1 MAWSRLLA
9 WWRLCLGLLSVLVC
23 LAPCVNLQPAENIN
37 YNLVHSWA
45 DKLGMELFHLGDF
58 ITRRKEVQE
67 SFKDAKVVS
76 RNGASIVDSMAKEIE
91 MMMDLKVSAVRRIM
105 DTAEN
110 TALSHQND
118 MADKMFSYYSAK
130 EMLEPGDP
138 VPPIPTPAPDMDK
151 DIGEPLI
158 YVQPKVVVLEPR
170 PEFHNTP
177 VNFSVS
183 SVHVPVNVFDRA
195 PDVIKAIQW
204 SENLDQIFRDNYK
217 NDPTLSW
224 QFFGSSTG
232 FMRQFPA
239 SKWRKDVPVDLYDCR
254 LRSWY
259 MEAATSP
266 KDIVILMDGS
276 GSMLG
281 QRLDIA
287 KHVVNTILDTLGTN
301 DFVNIFTFD
310 KEVTPVVACF
320 EDTLIQANLGNIREL
335 KEGIESFKPKSI
347 ANYTAALTKA
357 FELLEET
364 KLSSRGAQCNQAIM
378 IIGDGAPENNREV
391 FELHN
396 WRDPPYKPV
405 RVFTYLIGKEV
416 ANWDD
421 IRWMACENQG
431 YYVHLSDT
439 AEVREMVLNYI
450 PVMARPLVL
459 GRHDHPVIWS
469 QVYADIEDTKL
480 SDYLWDISQCEYQK
494 ADVLEYWQVHDRM
507 LEPNE
512 MHRRKYRRMKET
524 WNQPVDSNVYQFMTT
539 VSMPIYDRRENA
551 RINLTTDINP
561 AAKINLQFTRIANIL
576 GVAGTDVPINEIKKL
591 LSPFTLGVN
600 GYAFIV
606 TNNGYVLFH
615 PDFRPIFQGYILKPS
630 YNSVDMIE
638 VELLDDDRAA
648 RDFNPV
654 LMTIRDSIINQSTG
668 SKWMLVKNH
677 FDEMKRVARI
687 KRQYYWTAIK
697 KTPFTLVI
705 SYPEQY
711 GVSHMDIR
719 ADQEIHRISIKGT
732 NLRNVFSGKR
742 WKIHPD
748 WLFCK
753 HSNRTFKTPEIELLY
768 FLERMSEPGWRWP
781 GSRSA
786 LPPEHAA
793 AMFSNNSSTGRYPSI
808 NEKESYY
815 CDRQLMQALVFDAR
829 VTGWFSNNTS
839 FNSKDDKGN
848 EFKQR
853 FGVTVAFLATHSGLT
868 RWHEFHSNA
877 AEESGV
883 GETFSQNNTR
893 AIDEIWYKRAVD
905 QHFVREESF
914 VYSVPFDAGES
925 NSEILVT
932 ASHAVFHNEGGKTAP
947 AAVVGFQFQHSALY
961 KLFHNITGNACAVDD
976 KDCYILDNNG
986 YVVISTRVHETG
998 RFFGE
1003 VNGAIMKRLLEENV
1017 YKQVTV
1023 YDYQAVCFESK
1034 NDNNASSM
1042 LLSPLIH
1049 LLRVGKWLL
1058 HTALWYIV
1066 QLLQWAPGVSSHYAD
1081 MYGDSNDTEP
1091 PPPEPHPE
1099 HHGRNGN
1106 GHGKKDDDYWLR
1118 YLTLHRTRL
1127 KPCDMKRELY
1137 TLYKEKDNVVYNM
1150 TAHACERPFVVLPIP
1165 FSNLILLV
1173 IDQLCPRDGTVVLTV
1188 NPQPID
1194 YHLSVND
1201 SLACYKQAREFNRMR
1216 PHSCISRHANV
1227 SSSGPWGWGS
1237 AVLGNELEVV
1247 FDVSLLLSDMPS
1259 LITVSSQLMSFYLG
1273 DCMV

>member
-551 RINLTTDINP
+551 NITEEVLINEALWE
-561 AAKINLQFTRIANIL
+561 LQTRETRIANIL

-793 AMFSNNSSTGRYPSI
+793 AMF
-808 NEKESYY
+808 

-1216 PHSCISRHANV
+1216 PHSCISRHANE
-1227 SSSGPWGWGS
+1227 SGIKLCGKACS
-1237 AVLGNELEVV
+1237 VYANLG
-1247 FDVSLLLSDMPS
+1247 LLLLCHILSRW
-1259 LITVSSQLMSFYLG
+1259 L
-1273 DCMV
+1273 

>member
-118 MADKMFSYYSAK
+118 MADKMFSYYNAK

-310 KEVTPVVACF
+310 KEVSPVVPCF

-335 KEGIESFKPKSI
+335 KEGIDLFRPKSI

-431 YYVHLSDT
+431 YYVHLSET

-469 QVYADIEDTKL
+469 QVYADIEDTKI
-480 SDYLWDISQCEYQK
+480 SDYLWDMNQCENQK
-494 ADVLEYWQVHDRM
+494 ADVLEYWKVQDRM
-507 LEPNE
+507 LEPSE
-512 MHRRKYRRMKET
+512 MHRRKYRRMKDT
-524 WNQPVDSNVYQFMTT
+524 WNQPLDPKMYQFMTT

-551 RINLTTDINP
+551 
-561 AAKINLQFTRIANIL
+561 TRIANIL

-591 LSPFTLGVN
+591 LSPFALGVN

-615 PDFRPIFQGYILKPS
+615 PDFRPVFQGYILKPA

-638 VELLDDDRAA
+638 VELLDDDRPA

-677 FDEMKRVARI
+677 FDDMKRVARI

-732 NLRNVFSGKR
+732 NLRSVFSGKR

-786 LPPEHAA
+786 MPPEHAA

-986 YVVISTRVHETG
+986 YVIISTRVHETG

-1017 YKQVTV
+1017 YTQVTV

-1042 LLSPLIH
+1042 LLSPLFH

-1106 GHGKKDDDYWLR
+1106 GHGKKDDEIWLR

-1127 KPCDMKRELY
+1127 KACDMKRELY
-1137 TLYKEKDNVVYNM
+1137 TLFNEKDNVVYNM

-1173 IDQLCPRDGTVVLTV
+1173 IDQLCPRDGSVVLTV

-1216 PHSCISRHANV
+1216 PTSCISRHANE
-1227 SSSGPWGWGS
+1227 SGIKLCGKACS
-1237 AVLGNELEVV
+1237 VYANLG
-1247 FDVSLLLSDMPS
+1247 LLLLCHILSRW
-1259 LITVSSQLMSFYLG
+1259 L
-1273 DCMV
+1273 

>member
-1 MAWSRLLA
+1 MAWSKALPAA
-9 WWRLCLGLLSVLVC
+9 WWRLSLGLLSALVC

-67 SFKDAKVVS
+67 SFKEAQVVARS
-76 RNGASIVDSMAKEIE
+76 GADIVDSLAKEIE
-91 MMMDLKVSAVRRIM
+91 RMMDLKVSAVRRIM

-118 MADKMFSYYSAK
+118 MADKMFSYYNAK

-138 VPPIPTPAPDMDK
+138 IPPKPTPAPDMDK

-158 YVQPKVVVLEPR
+158 YVQPKVVELEKR
-170 PEFHNTP
+170 PEFHDTA
-177 VNFSVS
+177 VNFDVS

-266 KDIVILMDGS
+266 KDVVILMDGS

-301 DFVNIFTFD
+301 DFVNIFTFND
-310 KEVTPVVACF
+310 LVQPVVGCF
-320 EDTLIQANLGNIREL
+320 EDTLIQANLANIREL
-335 KEGIESFKPKSI
+335 KEGIETFSPKAI
-347 ANYTAALTKA
+347 ANYTAALTFA

-364 KLSSRGAQCNQAIM
+364 KSASRGAQCNQAIM
-378 IIGDGAPENNREV
+378 VIGDGAPENNRAV

-480 SDYLWDISQCEYQK
+480 SDYLWDIKQCEEQK
-494 ADVLEYWQVHDRM
+494 ADVLQYWEEHDRM
-507 LEPNE
+507 LAPSE
-512 MHRRKYRRMKET
+512 MHRREYRRMKET
-524 WNQPVDSNVYQFMTT
+524 WNQPVDSNVYEFMTT

-551 RINLTTDINP
+551 LINLTTDINP
-561 AAKINLQFTRIANIL
+561 AAKINLQVTRIANIL

-591 LSPFTLGVN
+591 LSPFMLGVN

-606 TNNGYVLFH
+606 TNNGYILFH

-638 VELLDDDRAA
+638 VELLDDDRPA

-654 LMTIRDSIINQSTG
+654 LMTIRDSIINQTTG

-677 FDEMKRVARI
+677 FDEMKRVSRI
-687 KRQYYWTAIK
+687 KRQYYWTAIRS
-697 KTPFTLVI
+697 TPFTLVI

-711 GVSHMDIR
+711 GVSRVDIQI
-719 ADQEIHRISIKGT
+719 DKDIHRASIKGA
-732 NLRNVFSGKR
+732 NIRSFFDGKGWR
-742 WKIHPD
+742 IHPD
-748 WLFCK
+748 WLFCR
-753 HSNRTFKTPEIELLY
+753 HSNRTFKTPENELMY
-768 FLERMSEPGWRWP
+768 FLERMTEPGWRWP
-781 GSRSA
+781 GG
-786 LPPEHAA
+786 PKTPEHTA
-793 AMFSNNSSTGRYPSI
+793 AMFSNNSSTTGRHPSI

-815 CDRQLMQALVFDAR
+815 CDRQLMQAVVYDAR
-829 VTGWFSNNTS
+829 VTRWFSNDTNW
-839 FNSKDDKGN
+839 NSKDDKGTSASSPIAVLMGLLPRN

-853 FGVTVAFLATHSGLT
+853 FGVTMAFLATHSGLT

-877 AEESGV
+877 AEESGF
-883 GETFSQNNTR
+883 GKKFSQNHTR

-932 ASHAVFHNEGGKTAP
+932 ASHAIFHNDGGKSAP

-1017 YKQVTV
+1017 YKRVIV

-1049 LLRVGKWLL
+1049 VLRLGKWLL

-1066 QLLQWAPGVSSHYAD
+1066 QLMQLAPGVTGHYAEAFND
-1081 MYGDSNDTEP
+1081 MNMNMNGTEP
-1091 PPPEPHPE
+1091 RPEPD
-1099 HHGRNGN
+1099 HHGGNGHGN
-1106 GHGKKDDDYWLR
+1106 GHGKKNDDDHWLR

-1127 KPCDMKRELY
+1127 KPCDMQRELY
-1137 TLYKEKDNVVYNM
+1137 TLYNEKDNVVYNM

-1165 FSNLILLV
+1165 NSNLILLV
-1173 IDQLCPRDGTVVLTV
+1173 IDQLCPRDNALVLTV
-1188 NPQPID
+1188 NPQTID
-1194 YHLSVND
+1194 YHLGVND
-1201 SLACYKQAREFNRMR
+1201 SLACFKQAREFNRVR
-1216 PHSCISRHANV
+1216 PQSCISRHANE
-1227 SSSGPWGWGS
+1227 S
-1237 AVLGNELEVV
+1237 AIKLCGKGCSLYANLG
-1247 FDVSLLLSDMPS
+1247 LLLLCHILSRW
-1259 LITVSSQLMSFYLG
+1259 L
-1273 DCMV
+1273 

>member
-23 LAPCVNLQPAENIN
+23 FTPCVNLQSAEKIN

-266 KDIVILMDGS
+266 KDIVILLDGS
-276 GSMLG
+276 GSMWG

-310 KEVTPVVACF
+310 KEVHAVVPCF
-320 EDTLIQANLGNIREL
+320 DDTLIQANLGNIREL

-347 ANYTAALTKA
+347 ANYTAALTRA
-357 FELLEET
+357 FEILEET

-469 QVYADIEDTKL
+469 QVYADVEDTKL
-480 SDYLWDISQCEYQK
+480 SDYLWDINQCEYQK
-494 ADVLEYWQVHDRM
+494 ADVLEYWQVHDQM

-551 RINLTTDINP
+551 
-561 AAKINLQFTRIANIL
+561 TRIANIL

-638 VELLDDDRAA
+638 VELLDDDRPA

-732 NLRNVFSGKR
+732 NLRSVFSGKR

-786 LPPEHAA
+786 MPPEHAA
-793 AMFSNNSSTGRYPSI
+793 AMF
-808 NEKESYY
+808 

-932 ASHAVFHNEGGKTAP
+932 ASHAIFHNEGGKTAP

-961 KLFHNITGNACAVDD
+961 KLFHNITGHACAVDD

-1003 VNGAIMKRLLEENV
+1003 VNGGIMKRLLEENV

-1034 NDNNASSM
+1034 NDINASSM
-1042 LLSPLIH
+1042 LLSPIFH

-1091 PPPEPHPE
+1091 PAPEPHPE
-1099 HHGRNGN
+1099 HHSRNGN
-1106 GHGKKDDDYWLR
+1106 GHGKKDDDQWLR

-1165 FSNLILLV
+1165 YSNLILLV
-1173 IDQLCPRDGTVVLTV
+1173 IDQMCPREGSVVLTV

-1194 YHLSVND
+1194 YHLSVNE

-1216 PHSCISRHANV
+1216 PQSCISRHANE
-1227 SSSGPWGWGS
+1227 SGIKLCGKACS
-1237 AVLGNELEVV
+1237 VYANLG
-1247 FDVSLLLSDMPS
+1247 LLLLCHILSRW
-1259 LITVSSQLMSFYLG
+1259 L
-1273 DCMV
+1273 

>member
-118 MADKMFSYYSAK
+118 MADKMFSYYNAK

-158 YVQPKVVVLEPR
+158 YVRPKEVVLEPR

-287 KHVVNTILDTLGTN
+287 KHVVKTILDTLGTN

-310 KEVTPVVACF
+310 KEVSPVVPCF

-335 KEGIESFKPKSI
+335 KEGIDLFRPKSI

-431 YYVHLSDT
+431 YYVHLSET

-469 QVYADIEDTKL
+469 QVYADIEDTKI
-480 SDYLWDISQCEYQK
+480 SDYLWDINQCENQK
-494 ADVLEYWQVHDRM
+494 ADVLEYWKVQDRM
-507 LEPNE
+507 LEPSE
-512 MHRRKYRRMKET
+512 MHRRKYRRMKDT
-524 WNQPVDSNVYQFMTT
+524 WDQPLDPKMYQFMTT

-551 RINLTTDINP
+551 
-561 AAKINLQFTRIANIL
+561 TRIANIL

-591 LSPFTLGVN
+591 LSPFALGVN

-615 PDFRPIFQGYILKPS
+615 PDFRPVFQGYILKPA

-677 FDEMKRVARI
+677 FDDMKRVARI

-732 NLRNVFSGKR
+732 NLRSVFSGKR

-786 LPPEHAA
+786 MPPEHAA
-793 AMFSNNSSTGRYPSI
+793 AMF
-808 NEKESYY
+808 

-986 YVVISTRVHETG
+986 YVIISTRVHETG

-1017 YKQVTV
+1017 YTQVTV

-1042 LLSPLIH
+1042 LLSPLFH

-1106 GHGKKDDDYWLR
+1106 GHGKKDDELWLR

-1127 KPCDMKRELY
+1127 KPCDMKRELF
-1137 TLYKEKDNVVYNM
+1137 TLFNEKDNVVYNM

-1173 IDQLCPRDGTVVLTV
+1173 IDQLCPRDGSVVLTV

-1216 PHSCISRHANV
+1216 PHSCISRHANE
-1227 SSSGPWGWGS
+1227 SGIKLCGKACS
-1237 AVLGNELEVV
+1237 VYANLG
-1247 FDVSLLLSDMPS
+1247 LLLLCHILSRW
-1259 LITVSSQLMSFYLG
+1259 L
-1273 DCMV
+1273 

>member
-1 MAWSRLLA
+1 MAWSYGRT
-9 WWRLCLGLLSVLVC
+9 WWHLCLSLLLCVFIC
-23 LAPCVNLQPAENIN
+23 QAPGVNLLPGEKIN

-67 SFKDAKVVS
+67 SFKEAKVVS

-118 MADKMFSYYSAK
+118 MADKMFSYYNAK
-130 EMLEPGDP
+130 EMLEPNDP
-138 VPPIPTPAPDMDK
+138 IPPIPTPAPDMDK

-158 YVQPKVVVLEPR
+158 YVQPKVLELTPR
-170 PEFHNTP
+170 PEFHNTA

-195 PDVIKAIQW
+195 SDVIKAIQW

-239 SKWRKDVPVDLYDCR
+239 SKWKKDVPVDLYDCR

-310 KEVTPVVACF
+310 KEVNSVVGCF

-335 KEGIESFKPKSI
+335 KEGIESFKPKLI
-347 ANYTAALTKA
+347 ANYTAALTRA
-357 FELLEET
+357 FEILEET
-364 KLSSRGAQCNQAIM
+364 KSSSRGAQCNQAIM
-378 IIGDGAPENNREV
+378 IIGDGAPENNRAV

-459 GRHDHPVIWS
+459 GRHDHPVIWT

-480 SDYLWDISQCEYQK
+480 SDYLWDIKQCEEQK
-494 ADVLEYWQVHDRM
+494 ADVLEYWQVQDRM
-507 LEPNE
+507 LHPKE
-512 MHRRKYRRMKET
+512 MARRAYRRTKES

-551 RINLTTDINP
+551 NITEEVLINEALWE
-561 AAKINLQFTRIANIL
+561 LQTRETRIANIL

-591 LSPFTLGVN
+591 LSPFMLGVN

-615 PDFRPIFQGYILKPS
+615 PDFRPIFQGYILKPA

-638 VELLDDDRAA
+638 VELLDDDRPP

-697 KTPFTLVI
+697 NTPFTLVI

-711 GVSHMDIR
+711 GVSRMDIR
-719 ADQEIHRISIKGT
+719 AEQEIHRINIKGT
-732 NLRNVFSGKR
+732 NIRSFFDGKR

-753 HSNRTFKTPEIELLY
+753 HSNRTFRTPETELMF
-768 FLERMSEPGWRWP
+768 FLERMSEPGWHWP
-781 GSRSA
+781 ASRSA
-786 LPPEHAA
+786 MPPEHAA
-793 AMFSNNSSTGRYPSI
+793 AMF
-808 NEKESYY
+808 

-829 VTGWFSNNTS
+829 VTEWFSKNTS

-868 RWHEFHSNA
+868 RWHEFHSNMP
-877 AEESGV
+877 EEPGV
-883 GETFSQNNTR
+883 GETFSQHNKR

-905 QHFVREESF
+905 QHFIREESF

-932 ASHAVFHNEGGKTAP
+932 ASHAIFHNEGGKSAP

-986 YVVISTRVHETG
+986 YVIISSRQHETG

-1003 VNGAIMKRLLEENV
+1003 VNGAIMKRLVEEKV
-1017 YKQVTV
+1017 YKRVIV
-1023 YDYQAVCFESK
+1023 YDYQAVCFDSK
-1034 NDNNASSM
+1034 NDNNASNT
-1042 LLSPLIH
+1042 LLSPLYH
-1049 LLRVGKWLL
+1049 VMRLGKWLL

-1066 QLLQWAPGVSSHYAD
+1066 QLVHWTPGVSAYSEMYLD
-1081 MYGDSNDTEP
+1081 MNGTEP
-1091 PPPEPHPE
+1091 EPE
-1099 HHGRNGN
+1099 H
-1106 GHGKKDDDYWLR
+1106 DDNSQVKNTAWLR

-1127 KPCDMKRELY
+1127 KSCDMQRELY
-1137 TLYKEKDNVVYNM
+1137 TLYNEKDNVVYNM

-1173 IDQLCPRDGTVVLTV
+1173 IDQLCPRDPNLVLTV
-1188 NPQPID
+1188 NPQKIN
-1194 YHLSVND
+1194 YHFAVNE
-1201 SLACYKQAREFNRMR
+1201 SLACYKHAREFNRVR
-1216 PHSCISRHANV
+1216 PQSCISRHANE
-1227 SSSGPWGWGS
+1227 SGIKLCGRS
-1237 AVLGNELEVV
+1237 CSIYANLTLI
-1247 FDVSLLLSDMPS
+1247 LLCHILSRW
-1259 LITVSSQLMSFYLG
+1259 L
-1273 DCMV
+1273 

>member
-310 KEVTPVVACF
+310 KEVSPVVPCF

-335 KEGIESFKPKSI
+335 KEGIELFRPKSI

-480 SDYLWDISQCEYQK
+480 SDYLWDINQCEYQK

-507 LEPNE
+507 LEPSE

-551 RINLTTDINP
+551 
-561 AAKINLQFTRIANIL
+561 TRIANIL

-615 PDFRPIFQGYILKPS
+615 PDFRPIFQGYILKPA

-638 VELLDDDRAA
+638 VELLDDDRPA

-732 NLRNVFSGKR
+732 NLRSVFSGKR

-786 LPPEHAA
+786 MPPEHAA

-877 AEESGV
+877 AEESVV

-986 YVVISTRVHETG
+986 YVIISTRVHETG

-1017 YKQVTV
+1017 YRQVTV

-1042 LLSPLIH
+1042 LLSPLFH

-1099 HHGRNGN
+1099 HHARNGN
-1106 GHGKKDDDYWLR
+1106 GHGKKDDDLWLR

-1127 KPCDMKRELY
+1127 KPCDMKRDLY
-1137 TLYKEKDNVVYNM
+1137 TLFNEKDNVVYNM

-1173 IDQLCPRDGTVVLTV
+1173 IDQLCPRDGSVVLTV

-1216 PHSCISRHANV
+1216 PHSCISRHANE
-1227 SSSGPWGWGS
+1227 SGIKLCGKACS
-1237 AVLGNELEVV
+1237 VYANLG
-1247 FDVSLLLSDMPS
+1247 LLLLCHILSRW
-1259 LITVSSQLMSFYLG
+1259 L
-1273 DCMV
+1273 

>member
-1 MAWSRLLA
+1 MAWPRTRTLA
-9 WWRLCLGLLSVLVC
+9 HWWRLCLGLFSIVVWLV
-23 LAPCVNLQPAENIN
+23 PCVNLQPAENIN

-67 SFKDAKVVS
+67 SFKEAKVVS

-118 MADKMFSYYSAK
+118 LADKMFSYYNAK

-138 VPPIPTPAPDMDK
+138 FPPIPTPAPDMDK

-158 YVQPKVVVLEPR
+158 YVQPKVVVLEKR

-239 SKWRKDVPVDLYDCR
+239 SKWNKDVPVDLYDCR

-301 DFVNIFTFD
+301 DFVNIFTFA
-310 KEVTPVVACF
+310 KEVSPVVSCF
-320 EDTLIQANLGNIREL
+320 EDLLIQANLDNIREL

-347 ANYTAALTKA
+347 ANYTAALTFA
-357 FELLEET
+357 FELLEDT
-364 KLSSRGAQCNQAIM
+364 KSSSRGAQCNQAIM
-378 IIGDGAPENNREV
+378 VIGDGAPENNRAV

-480 SDYLWDISQCEYQK
+480 SDYLWEIKQCEEQK
-494 ADVLEYWQVHDRM
+494 ADVLEYWQVQDRM
-507 LEPNE
+507 LEPSE
-512 MHRRKYRRMKET
+512 MHRREYRRMKET

-551 RINLTTDINP
+551 
-561 AAKINLQFTRIANIL
+561 TRIANIL
-576 GVAGTDVPINEIKKL
+576 GVAGTDVPINDIKKL
-591 LSPFTLGVN
+591 LSPFMLGVN

-606 TNNGYVLFH
+606 TNNGYILFH

-638 VELLDDDRAA
+638 VELLDDDKGA

-654 LMTIRDSIINQSTG
+654 LLTIRDSIINQSTG

-677 FDEMKRVARI
+677 FDEMKRVIRI

-711 GVSHMDIR
+711 GVSRMDIR
-719 ADQEIHRISIKGT
+719 TEQEIHRVNIKGT
-732 NLRNVFSGKR
+732 NIRSFFDGKR

-786 LPPEHAA
+786 MPPEHAA
-793 AMFSNNSSTGRYPSI
+793 AMF
-808 NEKESYY
+808 

-829 VTGWFSNNTS
+829 VTGWFSNKTS
-839 FNSKDDKGN
+839 WHSKDEKGN

-853 FGVTVAFLATHSGLT
+853 FGVTLAFLATHSGLT
-868 RWHEFHSNA
+868 RWHEFHSNGL
-877 AEESGV
+877 EDTRI
-883 GETFSQNNTR
+883 GEAFSQNNTR

-925 NSEILVT
+925 KSEILVT
-932 ASHAVFHNEGGKTAP
+932 ASHAIFHNEGGKAAP

-961 KLFHNITGNACAVDD
+961 KLFHNITGNACAMDD

-1017 YKQVTV
+1017 YKRVIV
-1023 YDYQAVCFESK
+1023 YDYQAVCFKSK

-1042 LLSPLIH
+1042 LLSPFIH
-1049 LLRVGKWLL
+1049 VLRLGKWLL

-1066 QLLQWAPGVSSHYAD
+1066 QLMQWAPGVSAHFAD
-1081 MYGDSNDTEP
+1081 MHGDLNGTEP
-1091 PPPEPHPE
+1091 RPPPE
-1099 HHGRNGN
+1099 HHERN
-1106 GHGKKDDDYWLR
+1106 GHGNGKKKNDDTWLR

-1127 KPCDMKRELY
+1127 KTCDMQRELY
-1137 TLYKEKDNVVYNM
+1137 TLFNEKDNVVYNM

-1165 FSNLILLV
+1165 NSNLILLV
-1173 IDQLCPRDGTVVLTV
+1173 IDQLCPRDASLILTV
-1188 NPQPID
+1188 NPQTID
-1194 YHLSVND
+1194 YHLPVND
-1201 SLACYKQAREFNRMR
+1201 SLACFKQANEFNRVR
-1216 PHSCISRHANV
+1216 PQSCISRHANE
-1227 SSSGPWGWGS
+1227 S
-1237 AVLGNELEVV
+1237 AIKLCGKGCAVYANLG
-1247 FDVSLLLSDMPS
+1247 LLLLCHILSRW
-1259 LITVSSQLMSFYLG
+1259 L
-1273 DCMV
+1273 

>member
-310 KEVTPVVACF
+310 KEVSPVVPCF

-335 KEGIESFKPKSI
+335 KEGIELFRPKSI

-480 SDYLWDISQCEYQK
+480 SDYLWDINQCEYQK

-507 LEPNE
+507 LEPSE

-551 RINLTTDINP
+551 
-561 AAKINLQFTRIANIL
+561 TRIANIL

-615 PDFRPIFQGYILKPS
+615 PDFRPIFQGYILKPA

-638 VELLDDDRAA
+638 VELLDDDRPA

-732 NLRNVFSGKR
+732 NLRSVFSGKR

-786 LPPEHAA
+786 MPPEHAA
-793 AMFSNNSSTGRYPSI
+793 AMF
-808 NEKESYY
+808 

-877 AEESGV
+877 AEESVV

-986 YVVISTRVHETG
+986 YVIISTRVHETG

-1017 YKQVTV
+1017 YRQVTV

-1042 LLSPLIH
+1042 LLSPLFH

-1099 HHGRNGN
+1099 HHARNGN
-1106 GHGKKDDDYWLR
+1106 GHGKKDDDLWLR

-1127 KPCDMKRELY
+1127 KPCDMKRDLY
-1137 TLYKEKDNVVYNM
+1137 TLFNEKDNVVYNM

-1173 IDQLCPRDGTVVLTV
+1173 IDQLCPRDGSVVLTV

-1216 PHSCISRHANV
+1216 PHSCISRHANE
-1227 SSSGPWGWGS
+1227 SGIKLCGKACS
-1237 AVLGNELEVV
+1237 VYANLG
-1247 FDVSLLLSDMPS
+1247 LLLLCHILSRW
-1259 LITVSSQLMSFYLG
+1259 L
-1273 DCMV
+1273 

>member
-118 MADKMFSYYSAK
+118 MADKMFSYYNAK

-310 KEVTPVVACF
+310 KEVSPVVPCF

-335 KEGIESFKPKSI
+335 KEGIELFRPKSI

-431 YYVHLSDT
+431 YYVHLSET

-469 QVYADIEDTKL
+469 QVYADIEDTKI
-480 SDYLWDISQCEYQK
+480 SDYLWDMNQCENQK
-494 ADVLEYWQVHDRM
+494 ADVLEYWKVQDRM
-507 LEPNE
+507 LEPSE
-512 MHRRKYRRMKET
+512 MHRRKYRRMKDT
-524 WNQPVDSNVYQFMTT
+524 WNQPLDSKMYQFMTT

-551 RINLTTDINP
+551 NITEEVLINEALWE
-561 AAKINLQFTRIANIL
+561 LQTRETRIANIL

-591 LSPFTLGVN
+591 LSPFALGVN

-615 PDFRPIFQGYILKPS
+615 PDFRPVFQGYILKPA

-638 VELLDDDRAA
+638 VELLDDDRPA

-677 FDEMKRVARI
+677 FDDMKRVARI

-732 NLRNVFSGKR
+732 NLRSVFSGKR

-786 LPPEHAA
+786 MPPEHAA
-793 AMFSNNSSTGRYPSI
+793 AMF
-808 NEKESYY
+808 

-961 KLFHNITGNACAVDD
+961 KLFHNITGNACAMDD

-986 YVVISTRVHETG
+986 YVIISTRVHETG

-1017 YKQVTV
+1017 YTQVTV

-1042 LLSPLIH
+1042 LLSPLFH

-1106 GHGKKDDDYWLR
+1106 GHGKKDDEIWLR

-1127 KPCDMKRELY
+1127 KACDMKRELY
-1137 TLYKEKDNVVYNM
+1137 TLFNEKDNVVYNM

-1173 IDQLCPRDGTVVLTV
+1173 IDQLCPRDGSVVLTV

-1216 PHSCISRHANV
+1216 PTSCISRHANE
-1227 SSSGPWGWGS
+1227 SGIKLCGKACS
-1237 AVLGNELEVV
+1237 VYANLG
-1247 FDVSLLLSDMPS
+1247 LLLLCHILSRW
-1259 LITVSSQLMSFYLG
+1259 L
-1273 DCMV
+1273 

>member
-1 MAWSRLLA
+1 MAWPRLLA
-9 WWRLCLGLLSVLVC
+9 WWRLCLGLLTILVC

-301 DFVNIFTFD
+301 DFVNIFTFA

-335 KEGIESFKPKSI
+335 KEGIESFSPKSI

-507 LEPNE
+507 LEPSE

-551 RINLTTDINP
+551 LINLTTDINP

-638 VELLDDDRAA
+638 VELLDDDRPA

-711 GVSHMDIR
+711 GVSRMDIR
-719 ADQEIHRISIKGT
+719 SDQEIHRISIKGT

-877 AEESGV
+877 AEESGL
-883 GETFSQNNTR
+883 GESFSQNNTR
-893 AIDEIWYKRAVD
+893 AIDEVWYKRAVD

-932 ASHAVFHNEGGKTAP
+932 ASHAIFHNEGGKTAP

-1042 LLSPLIH
+1042 LLSPLFH

-1194 YHLSVND
+1194 YHLPVND

-1216 PHSCISRHANV
+1216 PHSCISRHANE
-1227 SSSGPWGWGS
+1227 SGIKLCGKACS
-1237 AVLGNELEVV
+1237 VYANLG
-1247 FDVSLLLSDMPS
+1247 LLLLCHILSRW
-1259 LITVSSQLMSFYLG
+1259 L
-1273 DCMV
+1273 

>member
-551 RINLTTDINP
+551 
-561 AAKINLQFTRIANIL
+561 TRIANIL

-638 VELLDDDRAA
+638 VELLDDDRPA

-1216 PHSCISRHANV
+1216 PHSCISRHANE
-1227 SSSGPWGWGS
+1227 SGIKLCGKACS
-1237 AVLGNELEVV
+1237 VYANLG
-1247 FDVSLLLSDMPS
+1247 LLLLCHILSRW
-1259 LITVSSQLMSFYLG
+1259 L
-1273 DCMV
+1273 

>member
-551 RINLTTDINP
+551 
-561 AAKINLQFTRIANIL
+561 TRIANIL

>member
-1 MAWSRLLA
+1 MAWSYGRT
-9 WWRLCLGLLSVLVC
+9 WWHLCLSLLLCVFIC
-23 LAPCVNLQPAENIN
+23 QAPGVNLLPGEKIN

-67 SFKDAKVVS
+67 SFKEAKVVS

-118 MADKMFSYYSAK
+118 MADKMFSYYNAK
-130 EMLEPGDP
+130 EMLEPNDP
-138 VPPIPTPAPDMDK
+138 IPPIPTPAPDMDK

-158 YVQPKVVVLEPR
+158 YVQPKVLELTPR
-170 PEFHNTP
+170 PEFHNTA

-195 PDVIKAIQW
+195 SDVIKAIQW

-239 SKWRKDVPVDLYDCR
+239 SKWKKDVPVDLYDCR

-310 KEVTPVVACF
+310 KEVNSVVGCF

-335 KEGIESFKPKSI
+335 KEGIESFKPKLI
-347 ANYTAALTKA
+347 ANYTAALTRA
-357 FELLEET
+357 FEILEET
-364 KLSSRGAQCNQAIM
+364 KSSSRGAQCNQAIM
-378 IIGDGAPENNREV
+378 IIGDGAPENNRAV

-459 GRHDHPVIWS
+459 GRHDHPVIWT

-480 SDYLWDISQCEYQK
+480 SDYLWDIKQCEEQK
-494 ADVLEYWQVHDRM
+494 ADVLEYWQVQDRM
-507 LEPNE
+507 LHPKE
-512 MHRRKYRRMKET
+512 MARRAYRRTKES

-551 RINLTTDINP
+551 
-561 AAKINLQFTRIANIL
+561 TRIANIL

-591 LSPFTLGVN
+591 LSPFMLGVN

-615 PDFRPIFQGYILKPS
+615 PDFRPIFQGYILKPA

-638 VELLDDDRAA
+638 VELLDDDRPP

-697 KTPFTLVI
+697 NTPFTLVI

-711 GVSHMDIR
+711 GVSRMDIR
-719 ADQEIHRISIKGT
+719 AEQEIHRINIKGT
-732 NLRNVFSGKR
+732 NIRSFFDGKR

-753 HSNRTFKTPEIELLY
+753 HSNRTFRTPETELMF
-768 FLERMSEPGWRWP
+768 FLERMSEPGWHWP
-781 GSRSA
+781 ASRSA
-786 LPPEHAA
+786 MPPEHAA
-793 AMFSNNSSTGRYPSI
+793 AMF
-808 NEKESYY
+808 

-829 VTGWFSNNTS
+829 VTEWFSKNTS

-868 RWHEFHSNA
+868 RWHEFHSNMP
-877 AEESGV
+877 EEPGV
-883 GETFSQNNTR
+883 GETFSQHNKR

-905 QHFVREESF
+905 QHFIREESF

-932 ASHAVFHNEGGKTAP
+932 ASHAIFHNEGGKSAP

-986 YVVISTRVHETG
+986 YVIISSRQHETG

-1003 VNGAIMKRLLEENV
+1003 VNGAIMKRLVEEKV
-1017 YKQVTV
+1017 YKRVIV
-1023 YDYQAVCFESK
+1023 YDYQAVCFDSK
-1034 NDNNASSM
+1034 NDNNASNT
-1042 LLSPLIH
+1042 LLSPLYH
-1049 LLRVGKWLL
+1049 VMRLGKWLL

-1066 QLLQWAPGVSSHYAD
+1066 QLVHWTPGVSAYSEMYLD
-1081 MYGDSNDTEP
+1081 MNGTEP
-1091 PPPEPHPE
+1091 EPE
-1099 HHGRNGN
+1099 H
-1106 GHGKKDDDYWLR
+1106 DDNSQVKNTAWLR

-1127 KPCDMKRELY
+1127 KSCDMQRELY
-1137 TLYKEKDNVVYNM
+1137 TLYNEKDNVVYNM

-1173 IDQLCPRDGTVVLTV
+1173 IDQLCPRDPNLVLTV
-1188 NPQPID
+1188 NPQKIN
-1194 YHLSVND
+1194 YHFAVNE
-1201 SLACYKQAREFNRMR
+1201 SLACYKHAREFNRVR
-1216 PHSCISRHANV
+1216 PQSCISRHANE
-1227 SSSGPWGWGS
+1227 SGIKLCGRS
-1237 AVLGNELEVV
+1237 CSIYANLTLI
-1247 FDVSLLLSDMPS
+1247 LLCHILSRW
-1259 LITVSSQLMSFYLG
+1259 L
-1273 DCMV
+1273 

>member
-1 MAWSRLLA
+1 MTWSWAWP
-9 WWRLCLGLLSVLVC
+9 WWRLCLSLISMLIWH
-23 LAPCVNLQPAENIN
+23 APSAHLQPAENIN
-37 YNLVHSWA
+37 YNL
-45 DKLGMELFHLGDF
+45 
-58 ITRRKEVQE
+58 RKEVQE
-67 SFKDAKVVS
+67 SFKDAKVVQ
-76 RNGASIVDSMAKEIE
+76 RVGASIVDSMAKEIE

-118 MADKMFSYYSAK
+118 MADKMFSYYNAK

-239 SKWRKDVPVDLYDCR
+239 SKWKKDVPVDLYDCR

-310 KEVTPVVACF
+310 KEAT
-320 EDTLIQANLGNIREL
+320 LGNIREL
-335 KEGIESFKPKSI
+335 KEGIENFGPKSI
-347 ANYTAALTKA
+347 ANYTAALTRA
-357 FELLEET
+357 FEILEEAKST
-364 KLSSRGAQCNQAIM
+364 SRGAQCNQAIM

-459 GRHDHPVIWS
+459 GRHDHPVIWT

-480 SDYLWDISQCEYQK
+480 SDHLWEIKQCEEQK

-507 LEPNE
+507 LEPSE
-512 MHRRKYRRMKET
+512 MHRREYRRIKE
-524 WNQPVDSNVYQFMTT
+524 
-539 VSMPIYDRRENA
+539 
-551 RINLTTDINP
+551 
-561 AAKINLQFTRIANIL
+561 TRIANIL

-591 LSPFTLGVN
+591 LSPFMLGVN

-615 PDFRPIFQGYILKPS
+615 PDFRPIFQGYILKPA

-638 VELLDDDRAA
+638 VELLDDDRPA

-677 FDEMKRVARI
+677 FDEMKRVTRI

-697 KTPFTLVI
+697 NTPFTLVI

-711 GVSHMDIR
+711 GVSRIDIR
-719 ADQEIHRISIKGT
+719 SEQDIHRVNIKGT
-732 NLRNVFSGKR
+732 NIRSFFDGKR

-753 HSNRTFKTPEIELLY
+753 HSNRTFRTPETELLY
-768 FLERMSEPGWRWP
+768 FLERMTEPGWRWP
-781 GSRSA
+781 ASRSA
-786 LPPEHAA
+786 MPPEHTA
-793 AMFSNNSSTGRYPSI
+793 AMF
-808 NEKESYY
+808 
-815 CDRQLMQALVFDAR
+815 CDRQLMQALVFDAG
-829 VTGWFSNNTS
+829 VTEWFSKNSS
-839 FNSKDDKGN
+839 FNSKEDKRNG
-848 EFKQR
+848 FKQR

-868 RWHEFHSNA
+868 RWHEFNL
-877 AEESGV
+877 AEEPSV
-883 GETFSQNNTR
+883 GETFSQKNKR
-893 AIDEIWYKRAVD
+893 AIDEIWYKRAVE
-905 QHFVREESF
+905 QHFVRAESF

-932 ASHAVFHNEGGKTAP
+932 ASHAIFHNEGGKSAP

-986 YVVISTRVHETG
+986 YVIISTRVHETG

-1017 YKQVTV
+1017 YKRVFV
-1023 YDYQAVCFESK
+1023 YDYQAVCFESRG
-1034 NDNNASSM
+1034 DNNASSM
-1042 LLSPLIH
+1042 LLSPLYH
-1049 LLRVGKWLL
+1049 VLRLSKWLL

-1066 QLLQWAPGVSSHYAD
+1066 QLMQLAPGVSAHYAEMYSD
-1081 MYGDSNDTEP
+1081 MNGIEP
-1091 PPPEPHPE
+1091 EPE
-1099 HHGRNGN
+1099 HHHN
-1106 GHGKKDDDYWLR
+1106 GHGKKSETEEHWLR

-1127 KPCDMKRELY
+1127 KSCDMQRELY
-1137 TLYKEKDNVVYNM
+1137 TLYNEKDNVVYNM

-1173 IDQLCPRDGTVVLTV
+1173 VDQLCPRDAALV
-1188 NPQPID
+1188 PAP
-1194 YHLSVND
+1194 S
-1201 SLACYKQAREFNRMR
+1201 MR
-1216 PHSCISRHANV
+1216 T
-1227 SSSGPWGWGS
+1227 S
-1237 AVLGNELEVV
+1237 A
-1247 FDVSLLLSDMPS
+1247 LLLFCHILSRWAVTAIDQ
-1259 LITVSSQLMSFYLG
+1259 I
-1273 DCMV
+1273 

>member
-45 DKLGMELFHLGDF
+45 DKLGTELFHLGDF

-130 EMLEPGDP
+130 EMLEPNDP

-310 KEVTPVVACF
+310 KEVSPVVDCF
-320 EDTLIQANLGNIREL
+320 EDSLIQANLGNIREL
-335 KEGIESFKPKSI
+335 KERIESFTPKSI

-357 FELLEET
+357 FEILEDT
-364 KLSSRGAQCNQAIM
+364 KVNSRGAQCNQAIM

-480 SDYLWDISQCEYQK
+480 SDYLWDINQCEYQK

-507 LEPNE
+507 LEPSE

-551 RINLTTDINP
+551 NITEEVLINEALWE
-561 AAKINLQFTRIANIL
+561 LQTRETKIANIL

-638 VELLDDDRAA
+638 VELLDDDRPA

-732 NLRNVFSGKR
+732 NLRSVFSGKR

-748 WLFCK
+748 WLYCK

-786 LPPEHAA
+786 MPPEHAA
-793 AMFSNNSSTGRYPSI
+793 AMF
-808 NEKESYY
+808 

-829 VTGWFSNNTS
+829 VTEGFSNTTS

-1034 NDNNASSM
+1034 SDNNASSM
-1042 LLSPLIH
+1042 LFSPLFH
-1049 LLRVGKWLL
+1049 VLRVGKWLL

-1091 PPPEPHPE
+1091 PPPAKHQE
-1099 HHGRNGN
+1099 HHARNGN

-1194 YHLSVND
+1194 YPFAVNE

-1216 PHSCISRHANV
+1216 PHSCISRHANE
-1227 SSSGPWGWGS
+1227 SGIKLCGKACS
-1237 AVLGNELEVV
+1237 IYANLG
-1247 FDVSLLLSDMPS
+1247 LLLLCHILSRW
-1259 LITVSSQLMSFYLG
+1259 L
-1273 DCMV
+1273 

>member
-310 KEVTPVVACF
+310 KE
-320 EDTLIQANLGNIREL
+320 ANLGNIREL
-335 KEGIESFKPKSI
+335 KEGIELFRPKSI

-480 SDYLWDISQCEYQK
+480 SDYLWDINQCEYQK

-507 LEPNE
+507 LEPSE

-551 RINLTTDINP
+551 
-561 AAKINLQFTRIANIL
+561 TRIANIL

-615 PDFRPIFQGYILKPS
+615 PDFRPIFQGYILKPA

-638 VELLDDDRAA
+638 VELLDDDRPA

-732 NLRNVFSGKR
+732 NLRSVFSGKR

-786 LPPEHAA
+786 MPPEHAA
-793 AMFSNNSSTGRYPSI
+793 AMF
-808 NEKESYY
+808 

-877 AEESGV
+877 AEESVV

-986 YVVISTRVHETG
+986 YVIISTRVHETG

-1017 YKQVTV
+1017 YRQVTV

-1042 LLSPLIH
+1042 LLSPLFH

-1099 HHGRNGN
+1099 HHARNGN
-1106 GHGKKDDDYWLR
+1106 GHGKKDDDLWLR

-1127 KPCDMKRELY
+1127 KPCDMKRDLY
-1137 TLYKEKDNVVYNM
+1137 TLFNEKDNVVYNM

-1173 IDQLCPRDGTVVLTV
+1173 IDQLCPRDGSVVLTV

-1216 PHSCISRHANV
+1216 PHSCISRHANE
-1227 SSSGPWGWGS
+1227 SGIKLCGKACS
-1237 AVLGNELEVV
+1237 VYANLG
-1247 FDVSLLLSDMPS
+1247 LLLLCHILSRW
-1259 LITVSSQLMSFYLG
+1259 L
-1273 DCMV
+1273 

>member
-1 MAWSRLLA
+1 MARPFWA
-9 WWRLCLGLLSVLVC
+9 WRRLCLSLLFVFINC
-23 LAPCVNLQPAENIN
+23 GPAVNGEKIN

-45 DKLGMELFHLGDF
+45 DKLGLELFSLGDF

-67 SFKDAKVVS
+67 SFKEAKVVT
-76 RNGASIVDSMAKEIE
+76 RQGGIIVESMAKEIE

-118 MADKMFSYYSAK
+118 MADKMFSYYNAK
-130 EMLEPGDP
+130 EMAEPGE
-138 VPPIPTPAPDMDK
+138 PTPPPPTTPPDMD
-151 DIGEPLI
+151 DQIGEPLI
-158 YVQPKVVVLEPR
+158 YVPPKVLVLEPR
-170 PEFHNTP
+170 PEFQNTP

-195 PDVIKAIQW
+195 SDVIKAIQW

-217 NDPTLSW
+217 NDPSLSW

-239 SKWRKDVPVDLYDCR
+239 SKWKKDVPVDLYDCR

-266 KDIVILMDGS
+266 KDIIILMDGS

-310 KEVTPVVACF
+310 KEVSPVVGCF

-357 FELLEET
+357 FEILEET
-364 KLSSRGAQCNQAIM
+364 KINSRGAQCNQAIM
-378 IIGDGAPENNREV
+378 IIGDGAPENNQEV
-391 FELHN
+391 FQLHN
-396 WRDPPYKPV
+396 WRDPPYRPV

-459 GRHDHPVIWS
+459 GRHDHPVIWT
-469 QVYADIEDTKL
+469 QVYADLEDTKL
-480 SDYLWDISQCEYQK
+480 SDYLWEIKQCEEQK

-507 LEPNE
+507 LEPSE
-512 MHRRKYRRMKET
+512 MHRREYRRMKET

-551 RINLTTDINP
+551 NITEEVLINEALWE
-561 AAKINLQFTRIANIL
+561 LQTRETRIANIL

-591 LSPFTLGVN
+591 LSPFMLGVN

-615 PDFRPIFQGYILKPS
+615 PDFRPIFQGYILKPA

-654 LMTIRDSIINQSTG
+654 LMTIRDAIINQSTG

-677 FDEMKRVARI
+677 FDEMKRVARV

-697 KTPFTLVI
+697 NTPFTLVI
-705 SYPEQY
+705 SYPERY
-711 GVSHMDIR
+711 GVSRVEPRTEQD
-719 ADQEIHRISIKGT
+719 IHRTYITGKNIRS
-732 NLRNVFSGKR
+732 FFDGKR

-753 HSNRTFKTPEIELLY
+753 QTNKTFRTPETELLY
-768 FLERMSEPGWRWP
+768 FVDRMSEPGWHWP
-781 GSRSA
+781 SSRSA

-793 AMFSNNSSTGRYPSI
+793 AIFSNNSSTGRYPSI

-815 CDRQLMQALVFDAR
+815 CDRQLMQSLVFDAR
-829 VTGWFSNNTS
+829 VTKWFSNNTS
-839 FNSKDDKGN
+839 FNAREKDEKRH

-853 FGVTVAFLATHSGLT
+853 FGITVAFLATHSGLT
-868 RWHEFHSNA
+868 RWHEFHSNM
-877 AEESGV
+877 AEQPGV
-883 GETFSQNNTR
+883 GESFSQNNKR

-905 QHFVREESF
+905 QYFVQKESF

-925 NSEILVT
+925 GSEIIVT
-932 ASHAVFHNEGGKTAP
+932 ASNAIFHNESSKSAP
-947 AAVVGFQFQHSALY
+947 AAVVGFQFQHSAFY

-986 YVVISTRVHETG
+986 FVIISSRVHETG

-1003 VNGAIMKRLLEENV
+1003 VNGAIMMRLVEERV
-1017 YKQVTV
+1017 YKRVIV

-1034 NDNNASSM
+1034 TEVNASNT
-1042 LLSPLIH
+1042 LLSPLFH

-1066 QLLQWAPGVSSHYAD
+1066 QLMRLAPGVTAHY
-1081 MYGDSNDTEP
+1081 NDVYMDVNGTEP
-1091 PPPEPHPE
+1091 EPEP
-1099 HHGRNGN
+1099 
-1106 GHGKKDDDYWLR
+1106 DDNSRAKNTAWLR

-1127 KPCDMKRELY
+1127 KSCDMQRELY
-1137 TLYKEKDNVVYNM
+1137 MLYNEKDNVVYNM

-1165 FSNLILLV
+1165 NSNLILLV
-1173 IDQLCPRDGTVVLTV
+1173 IDQLCPRDVAYVLTV
-1188 NPQPID
+1188 NPKPIH
-1194 YHLSVND
+1194 YP
-1201 SLACYKQAREFNRMR
+1201 LAPNETFSCYKHAREFNRVR
-1216 PHSCISRHANV
+1216 PQSCISRHANE
-1227 SSSGPWGWGS
+1227 S
-1237 AVLGNELEVV
+1237 AIKLCGKGCAFYANLTL
-1247 FDVSLLLSDMPS
+1247 LLLSHVLS
-1259 LITVSSQLMSFYLG
+1259 RLL
-1273 DCMV
+1273 

>member
-310 KEVTPVVACF
+310 KEVSPVVPCF

-335 KEGIESFKPKSI
+335 KEGIELFRPKSI

-480 SDYLWDISQCEYQK
+480 SDYLWDINQCEYQK

-507 LEPNE
+507 LEPSE

-551 RINLTTDINP
+551 NITEEVLINEALWE
-561 AAKINLQFTRIANIL
+561 LQTRETRIANIL

-615 PDFRPIFQGYILKPS
+615 PDFRPIFQGYILKPA

-638 VELLDDDRAA
+638 VELLDDDRPA

-732 NLRNVFSGKR
+732 NLRSVFSGKR

-786 LPPEHAA
+786 MPPEHAA
-793 AMFSNNSSTGRYPSI
+793 AMF
-808 NEKESYY
+808 

-986 YVVISTRVHETG
+986 YVIISTRVHETG

-1017 YKQVTV
+1017 YRQVTV

-1042 LLSPLIH
+1042 LLSPLFH

-1099 HHGRNGN
+1099 HHARNGN
-1106 GHGKKDDDYWLR
+1106 GHGKKDDDLWLR

-1127 KPCDMKRELY
+1127 KPCDMKRDLY
-1137 TLYKEKDNVVYNM
+1137 TLFNEKDNVVYNM

-1173 IDQLCPRDGTVVLTV
+1173 IDQLCPRDGSVVLTV

-1216 PHSCISRHANV
+1216 PHSCISRHANE
-1227 SSSGPWGWGS
+1227 SGIKLCGKACS
-1237 AVLGNELEVV
+1237 VYANLG
-1247 FDVSLLLSDMPS
+1247 LLLLCHILSRW
-1259 LITVSSQLMSFYLG
+1259 L
-1273 DCMV
+1273 

>member
-118 MADKMFSYYSAK
+118 MADKMFSYYNAK

-310 KEVTPVVACF
+310 KEVSPVVPCF

-335 KEGIESFKPKSI
+335 KEGIELFRPKSI

-431 YYVHLSDT
+431 YYVHLSET

-469 QVYADIEDTKL
+469 QVYADIEDTKI
-480 SDYLWDISQCEYQK
+480 SDYLWDMNQCENQK
-494 ADVLEYWQVHDRM
+494 ADVLEYWKVQDRM
-507 LEPNE
+507 LEPSE
-512 MHRRKYRRMKET
+512 MHRRKYRRMKDT
-524 WNQPVDSNVYQFMTT
+524 WNQPLDSKMYQFMTT

-551 RINLTTDINP
+551 
-561 AAKINLQFTRIANIL
+561 TRIANIL

-591 LSPFTLGVN
+591 LSPFALGVN

-615 PDFRPIFQGYILKPS
+615 PDFRPVFQGYILKPA

-638 VELLDDDRAA
+638 VELLDDDRPA

-677 FDEMKRVARI
+677 FDDMKRVARI

-732 NLRNVFSGKR
+732 NLRSVFSGKR

-786 LPPEHAA
+786 MPPEHAA
-793 AMFSNNSSTGRYPSI
+793 AMF
-808 NEKESYY
+808 

-961 KLFHNITGNACAVDD
+961 KLFHNITGNACAMDD

-986 YVVISTRVHETG
+986 YVIISTRVHETG

-1017 YKQVTV
+1017 YTQVTV

-1042 LLSPLIH
+1042 LLSPLFH

-1106 GHGKKDDDYWLR
+1106 GHGKKDDEIWLR

-1127 KPCDMKRELY
+1127 KACDMKRELY
-1137 TLYKEKDNVVYNM
+1137 TLFNEKDNVVYNM

-1173 IDQLCPRDGTVVLTV
+1173 IDQLCPRDGSVVLTV

-1216 PHSCISRHANV
+1216 PTSCISRHANE
-1227 SSSGPWGWGS
+1227 SGIKLCGKACS
-1237 AVLGNELEVV
+1237 VYANLG
-1247 FDVSLLLSDMPS
+1247 LLLLCHILSRW
-1259 LITVSSQLMSFYLG
+1259 L
-1273 DCMV
+1273 

>member
-1 MAWSRLLA
+1 MAWLLTRFLA
-9 WWRLCLGLLSVLVC
+9 CWRLCLGLLSVLVC

-45 DKLGMELFHLGDF
+45 DKLGTELFHLGDF
-58 ITRRKEVQE
+58 ITRRKEVQNH
-67 SFKDAKVVS
+67 FKDAKVVS

-118 MADKMFSYYSAK
+118 MADKMFSYYNAK

-138 VPPIPTPAPDMDK
+138 IPPIPTPAPDMDK

-239 SKWRKDVPVDLYDCR
+239 SKWNKDVPVDLYDCR

-266 KDIVILMDGS
+266 KDIIILMDGS

-310 KEVTPVVACF
+310 KEVSPVVGCF
-320 EDTLIQANLGNIREL
+320 EETLIQANLGNIREL

-357 FELLEET
+357 FEILEDT
-364 KLSSRGAQCNQAIM
+364 KSTSRGAQCNQAIM

-480 SDYLWDISQCEYQK
+480 SDYLWDINQCEYQK

-507 LEPNE
+507 LEPSE

-551 RINLTTDINP
+551 NITEEVLINEALWE
-561 AAKINLQFTRIANIL
+561 LQTRETRIANIL

-606 TNNGYVLFH
+606 TNNGYILFH

-638 VELLDDDRAA
+638 VELLDDDRPA

-677 FDEMKRVARI
+677 FDEMKRVTRI

-711 GVSHMDIR
+711 GVSRLDIR
-719 ADQEIHRISIKGT
+719 TDQEIHRMNVEGT
-732 NLRNVFSGKR
+732 NLRSFFAGKK

-786 LPPEHAA
+786 MPPEHAA
-793 AMFSNNSSTGRYPSI
+793 AMF
-808 NEKESYY
+808 
-815 CDRQLMQALVFDAR
+815 CDRQLMQALVFDAHA
-829 VTGWFSNNTS
+829 TDWYANTTS
-839 FNSKDDKGN
+839 FMEDKITH

-868 RWHEFHSNA
+868 RWHEFHSNN
-877 AEESGV
+877 AEESGA
-883 GETFSQNNTR
+883 GETFSKNNTR

-905 QHFVREESF
+905 QHFVRDESF

-932 ASHAVFHNEGGKTAP
+932 ASHAVFHSEGGKSAP

-1017 YKQVTV
+1017 YRKVVV

-1042 LLSPLIH
+1042 LLSPLFH

-1091 PPPEPHPE
+1091 PPAPPPEPERHA
-1099 HHGRNGN
+1099 HGNGN
-1106 GHGKKDDDYWLR
+1106 GGHGKKNDDDHWLR

-1137 TLYKEKDNVVYNM
+1137 TLFNEKDNVVYNM

-1165 FSNLILLV
+1165 LSNLILLV
-1173 IDQLCPRDGTVVLTV
+1173 IDQMCPRDATLVLTV
-1188 NPQPID
+1188 NPQHID
-1194 YHLSVND
+1194 YHLSIND
-1201 SLACYKQAREFNRMR
+1201 SLACFKQAREFNRVR
-1216 PHSCISRHANV
+1216 PQSCISRHANE
-1227 SSSGPWGWGS
+1227 SSIKLCGKACSVY
-1237 AVLGNELEVV
+1237 ANLG
-1247 FDVSLLLSDMPS
+1247 LLLLCHILSRW
-1259 LITVSSQLMSFYLG
+1259 L
-1273 DCMV
+1273 

>member
-23 LAPCVNLQPAENIN
+23 LAPCVNLQPSENIN

-310 KEVTPVVACF
+310 KEVSPVVPCF

-480 SDYLWDISQCEYQK
+480 SDYLWDINQCEYQK

-507 LEPNE
+507 LEPSE

-551 RINLTTDINP
+551 
-561 AAKINLQFTRIANIL
+561 TRIANIL

-638 VELLDDDRAA
+638 VELLDDDRSA

-732 NLRNVFSGKR
+732 NLRSVFSGKR

-1042 LLSPLIH
+1042 LLSPLFH

-1099 HHGRNGN
+1099 HHARNGN
-1106 GHGKKDDDYWLR
+1106 GHGKKDDDHWLR

-1137 TLYKEKDNVVYNM
+1137 TLFKEKDNVVYNM

-1201 SLACYKQAREFNRMR
+1201 SLACYKQAREFNRQR
-1216 PHSCISRHANV
+1216 PHSCISRHANE
-1227 SSSGPWGWGS
+1227 SGIKLCGKACS
-1237 AVLGNELEVV
+1237 VYANLG
-1247 FDVSLLLSDMPS
+1247 LLLLCHILSRW
-1259 LITVSSQLMSFYLG
+1259 L
-1273 DCMV
+1273 

>member
-310 KEVTPVVACF
+310 KEVSPVVPCF

-335 KEGIESFKPKSI
+335 KEGIELFRPKSI

-480 SDYLWDISQCEYQK
+480 SDYLWDINQCEYQK

-507 LEPNE
+507 LEPSE

-551 RINLTTDINP
+551 
-561 AAKINLQFTRIANIL
+561 TRIANIL

-615 PDFRPIFQGYILKPS
+615 PDFRPIFQGYILKPA

-638 VELLDDDRAA
+638 VELLDDDRPA

-677 FDEMKRVARI
+677 FDEMKRVARV

-732 NLRNVFSGKR
+732 NLRSVFSGKR

-786 LPPEHAA
+786 MPPEHAA
-793 AMFSNNSSTGRYPSI
+793 AMF
-808 NEKESYY
+808 

-986 YVVISTRVHETG
+986 YVIISTRVHETG

-1017 YKQVTV
+1017 YRQVTV

-1042 LLSPLIH
+1042 LLSPLFH

-1091 PPPEPHPE
+1091 PPPEPHPD
-1099 HHGRNGN
+1099 HHARNGN
-1106 GHGKKDDDYWLR
+1106 GHGKKDDDHWLR

-1127 KPCDMKRELY
+1127 KPCDMKRDLY
-1137 TLYKEKDNVVYNM
+1137 TLFNEKDNVVYNM

-1173 IDQLCPRDGTVVLTV
+1173 IDQLCPRDGSVVLTV

-1216 PHSCISRHANV
+1216 PHSCISRHANE
-1227 SSSGPWGWGS
+1227 SGIKLCGKACS
-1237 AVLGNELEVV
+1237 VYANLG
-1247 FDVSLLLSDMPS
+1247 LLLLCHILSRW
-1259 LITVSSQLMSFYLG
+1259 L
-1273 DCMV
+1273 

>member
-287 KHVVNTILDTLGTN
+287 KHVVKTILDTLGTN

-310 KEVTPVVACF
+310 KEVSPVVPCF

-335 KEGIESFKPKSI
+335 KEGIDLFRPKSI

-431 YYVHLSDT
+431 YYVHLSET

-480 SDYLWDISQCEYQK
+480 SDHLWDINQCEHQK
-494 ADVLEYWQVHDRM
+494 ADVLEYWQVQGRM
-507 LEPNE
+507 LEPSE

-551 RINLTTDINP
+551 
-561 AAKINLQFTRIANIL
+561 TRIANIL

-591 LSPFTLGVN
+591 LSPFALGVN

-615 PDFRPIFQGYILKPS
+615 PDFRPIFQGYILKPA

-638 VELLDDDRAA
+638 VELLDDDRPA

-732 NLRNVFSGKR
+732 NLRSVFSGKR

-786 LPPEHAA
+786 MPPEHAA
-793 AMFSNNSSTGRYPSI
+793 AMF
-808 NEKESYY
+808 

-986 YVVISTRVHETG
+986 YVIISTRVHETG

-1017 YKQVTV
+1017 YTQVTV

-1042 LLSPLIH
+1042 LLSPLFH

-1099 HHGRNGN
+1099 HHARNGN
-1106 GHGKKDDDYWLR
+1106 GHGKKDDDLWLR

-1137 TLYKEKDNVVYNM
+1137 TLFNEKDNVVYNM

-1173 IDQLCPRDGTVVLTV
+1173 IDQLCPRDGSVVLTV

-1216 PHSCISRHANV
+1216 PHSCISRHANE
-1227 SSSGPWGWGS
+1227 SGIKLCGKACS
-1237 AVLGNELEVV
+1237 VYANLG
-1247 FDVSLLLSDMPS
+1247 LLLLCHILSRW
-1259 LITVSSQLMSFYLG
+1259 L
-1273 DCMV
+1273 

>member
-45 DKLGMELFHLGDF
+45 DKLGTELFHLGDF

-130 EMLEPGDP
+130 EMLEPNDP

-310 KEVTPVVACF
+310 KEVSPVVDCF
-320 EDTLIQANLGNIREL
+320 EDSLIQANLGNIREL
-335 KEGIESFKPKSI
+335 KERIESFTPKSI

-357 FELLEET
+357 FEILEDT
-364 KLSSRGAQCNQAIM
+364 KVNSRGAQCNQAIM

-480 SDYLWDISQCEYQK
+480 SDYLWDINQCEYQK

-507 LEPNE
+507 LEPSE

-551 RINLTTDINP
+551 LINLTTDINP
-561 AAKINLQFTRIANIL
+561 AAKINLQVTKIANIL

-638 VELLDDDRAA
+638 VELLDDDRPA

-732 NLRNVFSGKR
+732 NLRSVFSGKR

-748 WLFCK
+748 WLYCK

-786 LPPEHAA
+786 MPPEHAA

-829 VTGWFSNNTS
+829 VTEGFSNTTS
-839 FNSKDDKGN
+839 FNSKDDKGTSASSPIAVLMGLLPRN

-1034 NDNNASSM
+1034 SDNNASSM
-1042 LLSPLIH
+1042 LFSPLFH
-1049 LLRVGKWLL
+1049 VLRVGKWLL

-1091 PPPEPHPE
+1091 PPPAKHQE
-1099 HHGRNGN
+1099 HHARNGN

-1194 YHLSVND
+1194 YPFAVNE

-1216 PHSCISRHANV
+1216 PHSCISRHANE
-1227 SSSGPWGWGS
+1227 SGIKLCGKACS
-1237 AVLGNELEVV
+1237 IYANLG
-1247 FDVSLLLSDMPS
+1247 LLLLCHILSRW
-1259 LITVSSQLMSFYLG
+1259 L
-1273 DCMV
+1273 

>member
-310 KEVTPVVACF
+310 KEVSPVVPCF

-335 KEGIESFKPKSI
+335 KEGIELFRPKSI

-480 SDYLWDISQCEYQK
+480 SDYLWDINQCEYQK

-507 LEPNE
+507 LEPSE

-551 RINLTTDINP
+551 
-561 AAKINLQFTRIANIL
+561 TRIANIL

-615 PDFRPIFQGYILKPS
+615 PDFRPIFQGYILKPA

-638 VELLDDDRAA
+638 VELLDDDRPA

-732 NLRNVFSGKR
+732 NLRSVFSGKR

-786 LPPEHAA
+786 MPPEHAA
-793 AMFSNNSSTGRYPSI
+793 AMF
-808 NEKESYY
+808 

-986 YVVISTRVHETG
+986 YVIISTRVHETG

-1017 YKQVTV
+1017 YRQVTV

-1042 LLSPLIH
+1042 LLSPLFH

-1099 HHGRNGN
+1099 HHARNGN
-1106 GHGKKDDDYWLR
+1106 GHGKKDDDLWLR

-1127 KPCDMKRELY
+1127 KPCDMKRDLY
-1137 TLYKEKDNVVYNM
+1137 TLFNEKDNVVYNM

-1173 IDQLCPRDGTVVLTV
+1173 IDQLCPRDGSVVLTV

-1216 PHSCISRHANV
+1216 PHSCISRHANE
-1227 SSSGPWGWGS
+1227 SGIKLCGKACS
-1237 AVLGNELEVV
+1237 VYANLG
-1247 FDVSLLLSDMPS
+1247 LLLLCHILSRW
-1259 LITVSSQLMSFYLG
+1259 L
-1273 DCMV
+1273 

>member
-23 LAPCVNLQPAENIN
+23 FTPCVNLQSAEKIN

-266 KDIVILMDGS
+266 KDIVILLDGS
-276 GSMLG
+276 GSMWG

-310 KEVTPVVACF
+310 KEVHAVVPCF
-320 EDTLIQANLGNIREL
+320 DDTLIQANLGNIREL

-347 ANYTAALTKA
+347 ANYTAALTRA
-357 FELLEET
+357 FEILEET

-469 QVYADIEDTKL
+469 QVYADVEDTKL
-480 SDYLWDISQCEYQK
+480 SDYLWDINQCEYQK
-494 ADVLEYWQVHDRM
+494 ADVLEYWQVHDQM

-551 RINLTTDINP
+551 NITEEVLINEALWE
-561 AAKINLQFTRIANIL
+561 LQTRETRIANIL

-638 VELLDDDRAA
+638 VELLDDDRPA

-732 NLRNVFSGKR
+732 NLRSVFSGKR

-786 LPPEHAA
+786 MPPEHAA
-793 AMFSNNSSTGRYPSI
+793 AMF
-808 NEKESYY
+808 

-932 ASHAVFHNEGGKTAP
+932 ASHAIFHNEGGKTAP

-961 KLFHNITGNACAVDD
+961 KLFHNITGHACAVDD

-1003 VNGAIMKRLLEENV
+1003 VNGGIMKRLLEENV

-1034 NDNNASSM
+1034 NDINASSM
-1042 LLSPLIH
+1042 LLSPIFH

-1091 PPPEPHPE
+1091 PAPEPHPE
-1099 HHGRNGN
+1099 HHSRNGN
-1106 GHGKKDDDYWLR
+1106 GHGKKDDDQWLR

-1165 FSNLILLV
+1165 YSNLILLV
-1173 IDQLCPRDGTVVLTV
+1173 IDQMCPREGSVVLTV

-1194 YHLSVND
+1194 YHLSVNE

-1216 PHSCISRHANV
+1216 PQSCISRHANE
-1227 SSSGPWGWGS
+1227 SGIKLCGKACS
-1237 AVLGNELEVV
+1237 VYANLG
-1247 FDVSLLLSDMPS
+1247 LLLLCHILSRW
-1259 LITVSSQLMSFYLG
+1259 L
-1273 DCMV
+1273 

>member
-310 KEVTPVVACF
+310 KEVSPVVPCF

-335 KEGIESFKPKSI
+335 KEGIELFRPKSI

-480 SDYLWDISQCEYQK
+480 SDYLWDINQCEYQK

-507 LEPNE
+507 LEPSE

-551 RINLTTDINP
+551 NITEEVLINEALWE
-561 AAKINLQFTRIANIL
+561 LQTRETRIANIL

-615 PDFRPIFQGYILKPS
+615 PDFRPIFQGYILKPA

-638 VELLDDDRAA
+638 VELLDDDRPA

-677 FDEMKRVARI
+677 FDEMKRVARV

-732 NLRNVFSGKR
+732 NLRSVFSGKR

-786 LPPEHAA
+786 MPPEHAA
-793 AMFSNNSSTGRYPSI
+793 AMF
-808 NEKESYY
+808 

-986 YVVISTRVHETG
+986 YVIISTRVHETG

-1017 YKQVTV
+1017 YRQVTV

-1042 LLSPLIH
+1042 LLSPLFH

-1091 PPPEPHPE
+1091 PPPEPHPD
-1099 HHGRNGN
+1099 HHARNGN
-1106 GHGKKDDDYWLR
+1106 GHGKKDDDHWLR

-1127 KPCDMKRELY
+1127 KPCDMKRDLY
-1137 TLYKEKDNVVYNM
+1137 TLFNEKDNVVYNM

-1173 IDQLCPRDGTVVLTV
+1173 IDQLCPRDGSVVLTV

-1216 PHSCISRHANV
+1216 PHSCISRHANE
-1227 SSSGPWGWGS
+1227 SGIKLCGKACS
-1237 AVLGNELEVV
+1237 VYANLG
-1247 FDVSLLLSDMPS
+1247 LLLLCHILSRW
-1259 LITVSSQLMSFYLG
+1259 L
-1273 DCMV
+1273 

>member
-310 KEVTPVVACF
+310 KEVSPVVPCF

-335 KEGIESFKPKSI
+335 KEGIELFRPKSI

-480 SDYLWDISQCEYQK
+480 SDYLWDINQCEYQK

-507 LEPNE
+507 LEPSE

-551 RINLTTDINP
+551 NITEEVLINEALWE
-561 AAKINLQFTRIANIL
+561 LQTRETRIANIL

-615 PDFRPIFQGYILKPS
+615 PDFRPIFQGYILKPA

-638 VELLDDDRAA
+638 VELLDDDRPA

-732 NLRNVFSGKR
+732 NLRSVFSGKR

-786 LPPEHAA
+786 MPPEHAA
-793 AMFSNNSSTGRYPSI
+793 AMF
-808 NEKESYY
+808 

-877 AEESGV
+877 AEESVV

-986 YVVISTRVHETG
+986 YVIISTRVHETG

-1017 YKQVTV
+1017 YRQVTV

-1042 LLSPLIH
+1042 LLSPLFH

-1099 HHGRNGN
+1099 HHARNGN
-1106 GHGKKDDDYWLR
+1106 GHGKKDDDLWLR

-1127 KPCDMKRELY
+1127 KPCDMKRDLY
-1137 TLYKEKDNVVYNM
+1137 TLFNEKDNVVYNM

-1173 IDQLCPRDGTVVLTV
+1173 IDQLCPRDGSVVLTV

-1216 PHSCISRHANV
+1216 PHSCISRHANE
-1227 SSSGPWGWGS
+1227 SGIKLCGKACS
-1237 AVLGNELEVV
+1237 VYANLG
-1247 FDVSLLLSDMPS
+1247 LLLLCHILSRW
-1259 LITVSSQLMSFYLG
+1259 L
-1273 DCMV
+1273 

>member
-1 MAWSRLLA
+1 MS
-9 WWRLCLGLLSVLVC
+9 WWRLYLGQLAILVC
-23 LAPCVNLQPAENIN
+23 LAPYVNLQPAENIN

-110 TALSHQND
+110 TALSHQNEK
-118 MADKMFSYYSAK
+118 ADKMFSYYSAK

-310 KEVTPVVACF
+310 KEVSPVVGCF
-320 EDTLIQANLGNIREL
+320 DETLIQATLGNIREL
-335 KEGIESFKPKSI
+335 KEGIELFSPKSI

-357 FELLEET
+357 FEILEDA
-364 KLSSRGAQCNQAIM
+364 KLNSRGAQCNQAIM

-494 ADVLEYWQVHDRM
+494 ADVLQFWQVRDRM
-507 LEPNE
+507 LEPIE

-524 WNQPVDSNVYQFMTT
+524 WKQPVDSNVYQFMTT

-551 RINLTTDINP
+551 NITEEVLINEALWE
-561 AAKINLQFTRIANIL
+561 LQTRETKIANIL

-648 RDFNPV
+648 RDFNPL

-786 LPPEHAA
+786 MPPEHAA
-793 AMFSNNSSTGRYPSI
+793 AMF
-808 NEKESYY
+808 

-839 FNSKDDKGN
+839 FNSKDDKGTSASSPIAVLMGLLPRN

-877 AEESGV
+877 AEESGA

-1034 NDNNASSM
+1034 SDNNASSM
-1042 LLSPLIH
+1042 LLSPIFH
-1049 LLRVGKWLL
+1049 VLRVGKWLL

-1081 MYGDSNDTEP
+1081 MYGDSNETEP
-1091 PPPEPHPE
+1091 PAPPPED
-1099 HHGRNGN
+1099 HGRNGN
-1106 GHGKKDDDYWLR
+1106 GHGKKDKDYWLR

-1137 TLYKEKDNVVYNM
+1137 TLFKEKDNVVYNM

-1173 IDQLCPRDGTVVLTV
+1173 IDQLCPRDATVMLTV

-1194 YHLSVND
+1194 YPLAINET
-1201 SLACYKQAREFNRMR
+1201 LACYKHAREFNRMR
-1216 PHSCISRHANV
+1216 PHSCISRHANE
-1227 SSSGPWGWGS
+1227 SGIKLCGKACS
-1237 AVLGNELEVV
+1237 IYANLG
-1247 FDVSLLLSDMPS
+1247 LLLLCHILSRW
-1259 LITVSSQLMSFYLG
+1259 L
-1273 DCMV
+1273 

>member
-1 MAWSRLLA
+1 MAWPTRTRTVA
-9 WWRLCLGLLSVLVC
+9 HWWRLCMGLLSIVVWLV
-23 LAPCVNLQPAENIN
+23 PCVNLQPAENIN

-67 SFKDAKVVS
+67 SFKEAKVVS

-118 MADKMFSYYSAK
+118 LADKMFSYYNAK

-138 VPPIPTPAPDMDK
+138 FPPIPTPAPDMDK

-158 YVQPKVVVLEPR
+158 YVQPKVVVLEKR

-239 SKWRKDVPVDLYDCR
+239 SKWNKDVPVDLYDCR

-301 DFVNIFTFD
+301 DFVNIFTFA
-310 KEVTPVVACF
+310 KEVSPVVTCF
-320 EDTLIQANLGNIREL
+320 EDSLIQANLDNIREL

-347 ANYTAALTKA
+347 ANYTAALTFA

-364 KLSSRGAQCNQAIM
+364 KSSSRGAQCNQAIM
-378 IIGDGAPENNREV
+378 VIGDGAPENNKAV

-480 SDYLWDISQCEYQK
+480 SDYLWEIKQCEEQK
-494 ADVLEYWQVHDRM
+494 ADVLEYWQVQDRM
-507 LEPNE
+507 LEPSE
-512 MHRRKYRRMKET
+512 MHRREYRRMKET

-551 RINLTTDINP
+551 
-561 AAKINLQFTRIANIL
+561 TRIANIL
-576 GVAGTDVPINEIKKL
+576 GVAGTDVPINDIKKL
-591 LSPFTLGVN
+591 LSPFMLGVN

-606 TNNGYVLFH
+606 TNNGYILFH

-638 VELLDDDRAA
+638 VELLDDDRPA

-654 LMTIRDSIINQSTG
+654 LLTIRDSIINQSTG

-677 FDEMKRVARI
+677 FDEMKRVNRI

-711 GVSHMDIR
+711 GVSRMDIR
-719 ADQEIHRISIKGT
+719 TEQEIHRVNIKGT
-732 NLRNVFSGKR
+732 NIRSFFDGKR

-786 LPPEHAA
+786 MPPEHAA

-829 VTGWFSNNTS
+829 VTGWFSNKTS
-839 FNSKDDKGN
+839 WHSKDEKGN

-853 FGVTVAFLATHSGLT
+853 FGVTLAFLATHSGLT
-868 RWHEFHSNA
+868 RWHEFHSNGL
-877 AEESGV
+877 EDTRI
-883 GETFSQNNTR
+883 GEAFSQNNTR

-925 NSEILVT
+925 KSEILVT
-932 ASHAVFHNEGGKTAP
+932 ASHAIFHNEGGKAAP

-961 KLFHNITGNACAVDD
+961 KLFHNITGNACAMDD

-1017 YKQVTV
+1017 YKRVIV
-1023 YDYQAVCFESK
+1023 YDYQAVCFKSK

-1042 LLSPLIH
+1042 LLSPFVH
-1049 LLRVGKWLL
+1049 VLRLGKWLL

-1066 QLLQWAPGVSSHYAD
+1066 QLMQWAPGVSAHFAD
-1081 MYGDSNDTEP
+1081 MHGDLNGTEP
-1091 PPPEPHPE
+1091 RPPPE
-1099 HHGRNGN
+1099 HHERN
-1106 GHGKKDDDYWLR
+1106 GHGNGKKKNDDTWLR

-1127 KPCDMKRELY
+1127 KTCDMQRELY
-1137 TLYKEKDNVVYNM
+1137 TLFNEKDNVVYNM

-1165 FSNLILLV
+1165 NSNLILLV
-1173 IDQLCPRDGTVVLTV
+1173 IDQLCPRDASLILTV
-1188 NPQPID
+1188 NPQTID
-1194 YHLSVND
+1194 YHLPVND
-1201 SLACYKQAREFNRMR
+1201 SLACFKQASEFNRVR
-1216 PHSCISRHANV
+1216 PQSCISRHANE
-1227 SSSGPWGWGS
+1227 S
-1237 AVLGNELEVV
+1237 AIKLCGKGCAVYANLG
-1247 FDVSLLLSDMPS
+1247 LLLLCHILSRW
-1259 LITVSSQLMSFYLG
+1259 L
-1273 DCMV
+1273 

>member
-287 KHVVNTILDTLGTN
+287 KHVVKTILDTLGTN

-310 KEVTPVVACF
+310 KEVSPVVPCF

-335 KEGIESFKPKSI
+335 KEGIDLFRPKSI

-431 YYVHLSDT
+431 YYVHLSET

-480 SDYLWDISQCEYQK
+480 SDHLWDINQCEHQK
-494 ADVLEYWQVHDRM
+494 ADVLEYWQVQGRM
-507 LEPNE
+507 LEPSE

-551 RINLTTDINP
+551 NITEEVLINEALWE
-561 AAKINLQFTRIANIL
+561 LQTRETRIANIL

-591 LSPFTLGVN
+591 LSPFALGVN

-615 PDFRPIFQGYILKPS
+615 PDFRPIFQGYILKPA

-638 VELLDDDRAA
+638 VELLDDDRPA

-732 NLRNVFSGKR
+732 NLRSVFSGKR

-786 LPPEHAA
+786 MPPEHAA
-793 AMFSNNSSTGRYPSI
+793 AMF
-808 NEKESYY
+808 

-986 YVVISTRVHETG
+986 YVIISTRVHETG

-1017 YKQVTV
+1017 YTQVTV

-1042 LLSPLIH
+1042 LLSPLFH

-1099 HHGRNGN
+1099 HHARNGN
-1106 GHGKKDDDYWLR
+1106 GHGKKDDDLWLR

-1137 TLYKEKDNVVYNM
+1137 TLFNEKDNVVYNM

-1173 IDQLCPRDGTVVLTV
+1173 IDQLCPRDGSVVLTV

-1216 PHSCISRHANV
+1216 PHSCISRHANE
-1227 SSSGPWGWGS
+1227 SGIKLCGKACS
-1237 AVLGNELEVV
+1237 VYANLG
-1247 FDVSLLLSDMPS
+1247 LLLLCHILSRW
-1259 LITVSSQLMSFYLG
+1259 L
-1273 DCMV
+1273 

>member
-118 MADKMFSYYSAK
+118 MADKMFSYYNAK

-158 YVQPKVVVLEPR
+158 YVRPKEVVLEPR

-287 KHVVNTILDTLGTN
+287 KHVVKTILDTLGTN

-310 KEVTPVVACF
+310 KEVSPVVPCF

-335 KEGIESFKPKSI
+335 KEGIDLFRPKSI

-431 YYVHLSDT
+431 YYVHLSET

-469 QVYADIEDTKL
+469 QVYADIEDTKI
-480 SDYLWDISQCEYQK
+480 SDYLWDINQCENQK
-494 ADVLEYWQVHDRM
+494 ADVLEYWKVQDRM
-507 LEPNE
+507 LEPSE
-512 MHRRKYRRMKET
+512 MHRRKYRRMKDT
-524 WNQPVDSNVYQFMTT
+524 WDQPLDPKMYQFMTT

-551 RINLTTDINP
+551 
-561 AAKINLQFTRIANIL
+561 TRIANIL

-591 LSPFTLGVN
+591 LSPFALGVN

-615 PDFRPIFQGYILKPS
+615 PDFRPVFQGYILKPA

-677 FDEMKRVARI
+677 FDDMKRVARI

-732 NLRNVFSGKR
+732 NLRSVFSGKR

-786 LPPEHAA
+786 MPPEHAA

-986 YVVISTRVHETG
+986 YVIISTRVHETG

-1017 YKQVTV
+1017 YTQVTV

-1042 LLSPLIH
+1042 LLSPLFH

-1106 GHGKKDDDYWLR
+1106 GHGKKDDELWLR

-1127 KPCDMKRELY
+1127 KPCDMKRELF
-1137 TLYKEKDNVVYNM
+1137 TLFNEKDNVVYNM

-1173 IDQLCPRDGTVVLTV
+1173 IDQLCPRDGSVVLTV

-1216 PHSCISRHANV
+1216 PHSCISRHANE
-1227 SSSGPWGWGS
+1227 SGIKLCGKACS
-1237 AVLGNELEVV
+1237 VYANLG
-1247 FDVSLLLSDMPS
+1247 LLLLCHILSRW
-1259 LITVSSQLMSFYLG
+1259 L
-1273 DCMV
+1273 